1 MLALRTVTY
10 CTENEETPAHYLKL
24 PAGADLAG
32 LPIGG
37 ILEAK
42 PPAQERA
49 VDRSILAAARDG
61 ICTAASHQA
70 QLAQASDRDPQ
81 ATS

>member
-1 MLALRTVTY
+1 M
-10 CTENEETPAHYLKL
+10 AHYLKL